1 MQSLH
6 SSASPNIQV
15 KKKYIIIS
23 QRVFPLKLKHLP
35 TSLCFVSC
43 RGRHIIQELGTVS
56 KRNSK
61 ETEQTV
67 HTGRERHLKLH
78 RHWIYR

>member
-6 SSASPNIQV
+6 SSSFPNIQV
-15 KKKYIIIS
+15 KKKYIILS

-56 KRNSK
+56 KRESK
-61 ETEQTV
+61 QSTQGEALEAS
-67 HTGRERHLKLH
+67 R
-78 RHWIYR
+78 Y